1 MLWLYEPP
9 ALEIVRPGPA
19 LGVVPVV
26 PPMVE
31 HGMDG
36 AAIVDLDGAG
46 WGDVER
52 FAGGQ
57 FDAGHYE
64 M

>member
-1 MLWLYEPP
+1 
-9 ALEIVRPGPA
+9 
-19 LGVVPVV
+19 
-26 PPMVE
+26 MVE

-36 AAIVDLDGAG
+36 AATVGLDGAG